1 MENNSEKVFKYIQD
15 KIINKEWAV
24 GDKITSEIQLAEELQ
39 VSRISVREAISKLVA
54 MNVLITKKGGGSFV
68 NSFSTTD
75 YMDELIPFLMMQIKN
90 D

>member
-1 MENNSEKVFKYIQD
+1 MGKLLIIFILIVFANCSEEQ
-15 KIINKEWAV
+15 
-24 GDKITSEIQLAEELQ
+24 
-39 VSRISVREAISKLVA
+39 
-54 MNVLITKKGGGSFV
+54 NVLVTKKGGGSFV